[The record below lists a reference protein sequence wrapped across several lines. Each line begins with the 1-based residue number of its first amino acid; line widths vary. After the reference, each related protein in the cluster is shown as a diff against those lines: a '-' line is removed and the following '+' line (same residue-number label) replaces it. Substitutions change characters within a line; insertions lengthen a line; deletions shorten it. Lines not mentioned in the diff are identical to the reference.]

1 MKRNKKNS
9 DFFSKKRS
17 KYKLTFFNESSLEDV
32 WTICF
37 SRFGAIMTAILLIG
51 LIVVAILSVIVGT
64 PVKNLLP
71 GYLKTEE
78 RIEMVDKILRVD
90 CLAAEVQRRDA
101 YIKNLASI
109 LTGEI
114 KIDSIGQQA
123 DSLLSTTTDTLL
135 PESKLMANYIKQYE
149 QEEKYTLNVFTP
161 TTPIDGKLFYPP
173 LKGKIIKDY
182 NPKEGHFGIDIQCPR
197 NTAVSAVLDG
207 TIVSAGYTIDYGY
220 VVYIQHSN
228 NYLSVYKYNSGIL
241 KNIGDKVSGGEK
253 IAVTGWEDGKSSKQS
268 CVAEFQLWHMGQ
280 SLDPEKYITF

>member
-37 SRFGAIMTAILLIG
+37 YRFGAIMTAILLIG

-90 CLAAEVQRRDA
+90 SLAAEVQRRDA

-173 LKGKIIKDY
+173 LKGKIIKAY
-182 NPKEGHFGIDIQCPR
+182 NHKEGHFGIDIQCPR

>member
-90 CLAAEVQRRDA
+90 SLAAEVQRRDA

-173 LKGKIIKDY
+173 PKGKIIKAY

>member
-90 CLAAEVQRRDA
+90 SLAAEVQRRDA

-173 LKGKIIKDY
+173 LKGKIIKAY
-182 NPKEGHFGIDIQCPR
+182 NPKEGYFGIDIQCPR

>member
-90 CLAAEVQRRDA
+90 SLAAEVQRRDA

-173 LKGKIIKDY
+173 LKGKIIKAY
-182 NPKEGHFGIDIQCPR
+182 NPKEGYFGIDIQCPR

-220 VVYIQHSN
+220 VIYIQHSN

>member
-90 CLAAEVQRRDA
+90 SLAAEVQRRDA

-161 TTPIDGKLFYPP
+161 TT
-173 LKGKIIKDY
+173 
-182 NPKEGHFGIDIQCPR
+182 
-197 NTAVSAVLDG
+197 VLP
-207 TIVSAGYTIDYGY
+207 AAKR
-220 VVYIQHSN
+220 QN
-228 NYLSVYKYNSGIL
+228 N
-241 KNIGDKVSGGEK
+241 
-253 IAVTGWEDGKSSKQS
+253 
-268 CVAEFQLWHMGQ
+268 Q
-280 SLDPEKYITF
+280 SL

>member
-1 MKRNKKNS
+1 
-9 DFFSKKRS
+9 
-17 KYKLTFFNESSLEDV
+17 
-32 WTICF
+32 
-37 SRFGAIMTAILLIG
+37 MTAILLIG

-90 CLAAEVQRRDA
+90 SLAAEVQRRDA

-173 LKGKIIKDY
+173 LKGKIIKAY

-241 KNIGDKVSGGEK
+241 KNLGDKVSGGEK

>member
-90 CLAAEVQRRDA
+90 SLAAEVQRRDA

-173 LKGKIIKDY
+173 LKAIKAY

>member
-1 MKRNKKNS
+1 
-9 DFFSKKRS
+9 
-17 KYKLTFFNESSLEDV
+17 
-32 WTICF
+32 
-37 SRFGAIMTAILLIG
+37 MTAILLIG

-90 CLAAEVQRRDA
+90 SLAAEVQRRDA

-149 QEEKYTLNVFTP
+149 QEEK
-161 TTPIDGKLFYPP
+161 
-173 LKGKIIKDY
+173 
-182 NPKEGHFGIDIQCPR
+182 
-197 NTAVSAVLDG
+197 
-207 TIVSAGYTIDYGY
+207 
-220 VVYIQHSN
+220 
-228 NYLSVYKYNSGIL
+228 
-241 KNIGDKVSGGEK
+241 
-253 IAVTGWEDGKSSKQS
+253 
-268 CVAEFQLWHMGQ
+268 
-280 SLDPEKYITF
+280 

>member
-90 CLAAEVQRRDA
+90 SLAAEVQRRDA

-173 LKGKIIKDY
+173 LKGKIIKTY

>member
-90 CLAAEVQRRDA
+90 SLAAEVQRRDA

-173 LKGKIIKDY
+173 LKGKIIKAY
-182 NPKEGHFGIDIQCPR
+182 NPKECHFGIDIQCPR

-220 VVYIQHSN
+220 VIYIQHSN

>member
-90 CLAAEVQRRDA
+90 SLAAEVQRRDA

-123 DSLLSTTTDTLL
+123 DSLLSTTTGIQT
-135 PESKLMANYIKQYE
+135 
-149 QEEKYTLNVFTP
+149 
-161 TTPIDGKLFYPP
+161 DGKLYQAIRTRRKIHAKCFYP
-173 LKGKIIKDY
+173 DY
-182 NPKEGHFGIDIQCPR
+182 SYRRK
-197 NTAVSAVLDG
+197 TVLP
-207 TIVSAGYTIDYGY
+207 AAKR
-220 VVYIQHSN
+220 QN
-228 NYLSVYKYNSGIL
+228 N
-241 KNIGDKVSGGEK
+241 
-253 IAVTGWEDGKSSKQS
+253 
-268 CVAEFQLWHMGQ
+268 Q
-280 SLDPEKYITF
+280 SL